1 MTSPAHE
8 QGHLCLKHVPGE
20 ARMKEVAERA
30 AGEKEREGSEA
41 TARRKILSFED
52 SWLSELS

>member
-8 QGHLCLKHVPGE
+8 QGLFCLKHVPGE

-41 TARRKILSFED
+41 TARRKILSLEIPGY
-52 SWLSELS
+52 LN

>member
-1 MTSPAHE
+1 
-8 QGHLCLKHVPGE
+8 
-20 ARMKEVAERA
+20 MKEVAERA

-52 SWLSELS
+52 S